1 MSITTQLFTAEDL
14 LKMPEDGF
22 RYELVQG
29 ELIKMAPPGFE
40 HGGIAVNIIGPLDQH
55 VRANNLG
62 MVVSEVG
69 FQLAHNPDTV
79 RAPDVA
85 YVRQER
91 LQQIGKPKEY
101 FPGAP
106 DLAVEIISPNDIY
119 SDVDDKVGEWLH
131 FGAQMVI
138 VVNPR
143 RHTVTVYH
151 AQFPTVFLTENDTL
165 DGGDMV
171 PGWTMPVRSI
181 FS

>member
-1 MSITTQLFTAEDL
+1 
-14 LKMPEDGF
+14 
-22 RYELVQG
+22 
-29 ELIKMAPPGFE
+29 
-40 HGGIAVNIIGPLDQH
+40 
-55 VRANNLG
+55 